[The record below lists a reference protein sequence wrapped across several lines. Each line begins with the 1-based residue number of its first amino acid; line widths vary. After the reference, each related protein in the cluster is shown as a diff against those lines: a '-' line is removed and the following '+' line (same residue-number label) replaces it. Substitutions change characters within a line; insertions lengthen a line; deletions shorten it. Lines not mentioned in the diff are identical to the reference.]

1 LSMNGTLT
9 VSPSDGEVIVTFS
22 PPDDVPAV
30 SSVPEPHAAM
40 VSAIVAIAT
49 TDLTGWRM

>member
-1 LSMNGTLT
+1 MNGFST

-22 PPDDVPAV
+22 PPDAPAV
-30 SSVPEPHAAM
+30 SSVPEPQAAM
-40 VSAIVAIAT
+40 ASAIVAIAT